1 MAKPPKHKRPGFGA
15 RVEELKKHAR
25 LGAAPD
31 EAERSRPVWR
41 VGLIDWEGPY
51 GWGALESAAMVRE
64 LWARLR
70 DFESMTWVDIERA
83 GSHNVALDQL
93 STEAR
98 ARLAEL
104 KLDDVDELFSLRL
117 GGKPRAWGFRE
128 ANVLRFLWWDPD
140 HQVCPAP
147 LRNT

>member
-1 MAKPPKHKRPGFGA
+1 VAKPKHKCPGFGA
-15 RVEELKKHAR
+15 RVVELKKHTR
-25 LGAAPD
+25 LGAAP
-31 EAERSRPVWR
+31 EQAEHSRPVWR

-51 GWGALESAAMVRE
+51 GWGALESAATVRE

-70 DFESMTWVDIERA
+70 DFESMTWVDIGRA

-117 GGKPRAWGFRE
+117 AGKLRAWGFRE

>member
-1 MAKPPKHKRPGFGA
+1 VAKPPKHKRPGFGA

-51 GWGALESAAMVRE
+51 GWGALDAVATVRE

-104 KLDDVDELFSLRL
+104 KLDDVEER
-117 GGKPRAWGFRE
+117 G
-128 ANVLRFLWWDPD
+128 
-140 HQVCPAP
+140 Q
-147 LRNT
+147 